1 MIREAF
7 CTHGFSTDTFGHD
20 THHTALALSLILRS
34 DNVRRNLTL
43 RRSVEDGA
51 ENAGPVPALHD
62 GRALRKVGNRRSHE
76 AIQTRSHSWE
86 GCRGDVIGGV
96 IDLHIHEGFLNLG

>member
-1 MIREAF
+1 MEFFFGGACGAKGGAFFVPKAIELKRKPSRQMIREAF

-34 DNVRRNLTL
+34 DNVSRNLTL

-62 GRALRKVGNRRSHE
+62 GGLDHRLWDE
-76 AIQTRSHSWE
+76 
-86 GCRGDVIGGV
+86 
-96 IDLHIHEGFLNLG
+96 